1 MYITGLNFSWD
12 SDFKLEHYL
21 FRYLKI
27 IDYLK
32 TKNIPYLILSKE
44 PIPYNIEV
52 EEYIDIY
59 GELIPFFY
67 KNKLYEYKNLTIYYS
82 G

>member
-1 MYITGLNFSWD
+1 MCITVLNFSWD
-12 SDFKLEHYL
+12 SDFKFEHYI
-21 FRYLKI
+21 FRYLKV

-32 TKNIPYLILSKE
+32 TKYIPYLIISKE
-44 PIPYNIEV
+44 PMFYSIEA
-52 EEYIDIY
+52 EKYIDIY

-67 KNKLYEYKNLTIYYS
+67 MNKLYEYKNLTIYYS